1 MRQGKDMT
9 EKSEVFQAWKVLL
22 MGMCVLLLILTS
34 GLVFLLVRQ
43 KELSDEL
50 VRLDAQMQEL
60 SQSCRL
66 KEGILSTDHDEAAE
80 LKKLHRSR
88 RNQEREPTQSQD
100 TKDMLMLMT
109 YSMVPV
115 KSLMD
120 MCSSRGVCL
129 IGPAGPPGL
138 PGRAG
143 SQGPKG
149 EPGAE
154 GRRGRKGAPGK
165 VGELGPKGDHGP
177 PRVKD
182 ETCNDILTEG
192 PPGPRG
198 PPGLPGPPGPNCPPC
213 NPNRVRNKT
222 IGRRIHQTNK
232 MEKSSPLLTRVNL
245 NETVT
250 ENTTTITTTGGKQ
263 FTSPTSHPPDETR
276 NIVNVTDFEKLLNTK
291 IQPES
296 ESFHPHHDTDA
307 LNETNT
313 GDVTEAPVQLSTDLL
328 SGDLG
333 NNSDAFKPSG
343 NISLT
348 TIRNVSTESVS
359 PRPDITHKF
368 WIPTRNV
375 TESPVE
381 TLAVLPTTR
390 SAHEAADIFNFTNS
404 ERFTNIEKETESVS
418 PHQEDSHNILNDSNT
433 ENITVTP
440 IQLLTDQLSSD
451 QSRDAVNGSR
461 TFIDEPKENA
471 HVTED
476 QSSDAFND
484 SRTLIKTPMQSDSR
498 DNKLNLTG
506 NEGWTKTKSPTHH
519 PPDNM
524 NVTDDNKLLTQT
536 MEPESEPIH
545 KDNNHRT
552 LNDTITR
559 NVTEAPVTFLTAL
572 TSGDW
577 GDNSDAFKGHG
588 NNASLKRESVSP
600 RPDYG
605 EDSWTESNTG
615 NVTPENTHVTDT
627 EKRLNPTVEPDNSHN
642 RFNETRRKTVTG
654 APLILLT
661 TPLSVEVT
669 EKIEPFNISGNII
682 DTPMERDSSYPLQKA
697 NKINVT
703 DSETWTKKECRI
715 KSIKCSERA
724 TSMRSTFGA
733 WMSDV
738 SLLDNGPYWLADHFS
753 GRILAEYEN
762 ISSSQSMSNKT
773 IDVRRFYQGCGHVV
787 YKGSFY
793 FHNAGTNNLI
803 KFDLNTRGIDTLT
816 VAQSRYNNLN
826 YLFCNSKTYFKFSVD
841 ENGLWVI
848 FASDTDDNTMVAKL
862 NPDTFSVESVI
873 NTAYPTTK
881 AGNAFIVCGVL
892 YFTDDKDRRVAYA
905 FDLKKQSAFD
915 ASLDLRPAT
924 GILAMLSYYP
934 NKKLLYMWENSKVK
948 TCRVKLKATSK

>member
-753 GRILAEYEN
+753 GRILAE
-762 ISSSQSMSNKT
+762 
-773 IDVRRFYQGCGHVV
+773 
-787 YKGSFY
+787 
-793 FHNAGTNNLI
+793 
-803 KFDLNTRGIDTLT
+803 FDLNTRGIDTLT